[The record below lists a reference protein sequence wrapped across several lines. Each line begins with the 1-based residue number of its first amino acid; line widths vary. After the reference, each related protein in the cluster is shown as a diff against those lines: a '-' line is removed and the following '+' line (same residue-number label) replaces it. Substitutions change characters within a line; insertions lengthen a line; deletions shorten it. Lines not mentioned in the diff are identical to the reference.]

1 MAQEFNSANML
12 QLLWKWK
19 KQLVVV
25 LIVAVAA
32 SSVGSSSIFI
42 KPKYKSSAV
51 AYPINL
57 LPYGE
62 ESTTEQLLQLLQSV
76 AVRDSVIK
84 KLNLAKHYSID
95 DSYPLGKSYVLA
107 EWSDNVTIGKTD
119 LESAE
124 IKVLDIDPDTA
135 AVIVNEIINQANLLA
150 RRLQRK
156 SSGELIV
163 MYTNQVATIK
173 HELDSIDGL
182 IKALRTEY
190 GVTEFDAQIKEV
202 TRAYLKVAGS
212 TTDTKKLENLEAVKI
227 MRNFQEKGGD
237 YQRLKNQ
244 ISSLKEFYNKK
255 TEEFNLVKT
264 DMKKE
269 LTYTNVVSKPYP
281 ALKKSYPVRW
291 LIVLIATISSLFFS
305 LIVLGY
311 IDRKNTFTD
320 DTIK

>member
-32 SSVGSSSIFI
+32 SSIGSSSLFI

-163 MYTNQVATIK
+163 MYTNQVETIK
-173 HELDSIDGL
+173 HELDSLDGL
-182 IKALRTEY
+182 IKTLRTEY
-190 GVTEFDAQIKEV
+190 SVTEFDAQVKEV
-202 TRAYLKVAGS
+202 TRAYMKVAGS
-212 TTDTKKLENLEAVKI
+212 TADAKKVENLEAVKV

-237 YQRLKNQ
+237 YLRLKNQ
-244 ISSLKEFYNKK
+244 INSLKEFYNKK

-291 LIVLIATISSLFFS
+291 LIVLIASISSLFFS

>member
-19 KQLVVV
+19 KQLIVV
-25 LIVAVAA
+25 LIVAIAV
-32 SSVGSSSIFI
+32 SSVGSSSLFI

-51 AYPINL
+51 AYPVNL

-76 AVRDSVIK
+76 SVRDSVIK
-84 KLNLAKHYSID
+84 KFNLAKHYSID
-95 DSYPLGKSYVLA
+95 DSYQLGKSYVLA
-107 EWSDNVTIGKTD
+107 EWTDNVTIGKTD

-135 AVIVNEIINQANLLA
+135 ALIVNEILNQANLLA

-156 SSGELIV
+156 SSSELII
-163 MYTNQVATIK
+163 MYTNQAATIK
-173 HELDSIDGL
+173 HELDSIDAL
-182 IKALRTEY
+182 IKVLRMDY
-190 GVTEFDAQIKEV
+190 GVTEFDAQVKEV
-202 TRAYLKVAGS
+202 TRAYFKVAGS
-212 TTDTKKLENLEAVKI
+212 SVDPKKLENIEAVRI

-291 LIVLIATISSLFFS
+291 LIVLIASISSLFFS

-311 IDRKNTFTD
+311 IDRKNTFT
-320 DTIK
+320 TIQ